1 VLLFL
6 RQNAWMRIRPVLAL
20 TAFAALAVP
29 AVGQARTQEQ
39 LVIKVTSV
47 SIGKPVEKDT
57 PPKGASAGDTV
68 VFTDKLVNAVTQFG
82 KKAGIKVGGD
92 RGTMTYTS
100 ARSATFLGTA
110 TLPGGTLTLK
120 GSVVSTPDGKSFV
133 IPVTGGTGRFAGA
146 HGTVLVGP
154 GTARSLNTY
163 TLTIPT
169 GPVA

>member
-1 VLLFL
+1 
-6 RQNAWMRIRPVLAL
+6 MRIRLAGLLVLA
-20 TAFAALAVP
+20 ALLVP
-29 AVGQARTQEQ
+29 AAAQARTQEQ

-68 VFTDKLVNAVTQFG
+68 VFNDKLLNAVTQFG
-82 KKAGIKVGGD
+82 KKAGVKVGGD
-92 RGTMTYTS
+92 QGTMTYTS
-100 ARSATFLGTA
+100 ARSATFLGKA

-120 GSVVSTPDGKSFV
+120 GSVVSTADGKSFV

-146 HGTVLVGP
+146 HGNLVVGP
-154 GTARSLNTY
+154 GTTRSLNTY